1 MAESH
6 PLNSEWTMWHG
17 DALEK
22 DWSKKIQPICDFS
35 TVEEFWQYFNH
46 IPRPGKVFFDGESK
60 ASVGPSNKVI
70 DELSIFKKGIKPE
83 WEDPQNR
90 DGGCFYI
97 RQALD
102 PDQVDIYWQNT
113 VLALIGETLDE
124 KDSIAGARIV
134 DKGKNFA
141 LYRFELWLKTAD
153 EEVVNKIKERFH
165 ACIKEGS
172 PNFKK
177 GHPKFEWKKH
187 K

>member
-1 MAESH
+1 MAEAH

-46 IPRPGKVFFDGESK
+46 IPRPGKVFFDGDSK

-153 EEVVNKIKERFH
+153 EDTVNKIRERFH
-165 ACIKEGS
+165 ECIKEGS